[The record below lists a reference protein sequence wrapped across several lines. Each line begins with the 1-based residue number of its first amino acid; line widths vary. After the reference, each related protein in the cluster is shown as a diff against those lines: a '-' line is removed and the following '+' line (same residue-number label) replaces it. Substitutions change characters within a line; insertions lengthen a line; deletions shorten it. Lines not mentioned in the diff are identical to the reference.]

1 MFDNGVKANDGSSR
15 SVLYM
20 CEDMTSE
27 GGISSLAKCRATSI
41 ELGTKYV
48 FRRELSPLP
57 MNRSRYVRLSLK
69 SLEQGY
75 ACAAVTAI
83 TSRLHIR

>member
-27 GGISSLAKCRATSI
+27 GGGEASLAWLNESITLRAF
-41 ELGTKYV
+41 V
-48 FRRELSPLP
+48 
-57 MNRSRYVRLSLK
+57 
-69 SLEQGY
+69 LEVAG
-75 ACAAVTAI
+75 AGLC
-83 TSRLHIR
+83 LCGCDCNHIPPSHKVDCQRVDGRF

>member
-27 GGISSLAKCRATSI
+27 GGGEASLAWLNA
-41 ELGTKYV
+41 
-48 FRRELSPLP
+48 
-57 MNRSRYVRLSLK
+57 
-69 SLEQGY
+69 EQGY
-75 ACAAVTAI
+75 ACAAVTA
-83 TSRLHIR
+83 LCNHIPPSHKVNCQRVDGRF